1 VPSADANLRLHG
13 ATSNNVTNTWRWS
26 KAQRKR
32 LRAGSPCRVDPD
44 TPDPNGQ
51 RLDYIFVSTGSTST
65 SSPLDPDPVPGP
77 DHHHGPVS
85 GWVIKSASV
94 TMTARHPDLNVSLSD
109 HYAVQATLVRH
120 SSSATATNNA
130 GTAFS
135 NSSSNLLLR
144 GATPSHD
151 SLSRPLTASTTAFQT
166 GAFLAAPDS
175 PTSSKGHRHGQG
187 DARGRVNCAAD
198 DDDDDDDDGDNS
210 RRPCHPANFDT
221 QLRYHHVSPDSLPIP
236 LYDEVLAMI
245 HTYAAREQKER
256 RWRGIH
262 FYVSIAVWVACL
274 IAVWFSPA
282 NYVSFILVLVASLDL
297 VAGTIN
303 GLLAL
308 LFFSSEIRA
317 LKEFEWEIRNA
328 KAVASGDLVA
338 LADGHSPNG
347 KVQG

>member
-1 VPSADANLRLHG
+1 MA
-13 ATSNNVTNTWRWS
+13 
-26 KAQRKR
+26 
-32 LRAGSPCRVDPD
+32 
-44 TPDPNGQ
+44 
-51 RLDYIFVSTGSTST
+51 
-65 SSPLDPDPVPGP
+65 
-77 DHHHGPVS
+77 
-85 GWVIKSASV
+85 
-94 TMTARHPDLNVSLSD
+94 ARHPDLNVSLSD

-120 SSSATATNNA
+120 SSSAAAGATSTATNNNA

-135 NSSSNLLLR
+135 NSSSSNLLLR

-151 SLSRPLTASTTAFQT
+151 SPSRPLTASTTAFQT

-175 PTSSKGHRHGQG
+175 PTSSKGHRHGDG
-187 DARGRVNCAAD
+187 HVRGRLDCDVD
-198 DDDDDDDDGDNS
+198 GDDDDGDNS

-262 FYVSIAVWVACL
+262 FYLSIAVWVACL

-338 LADGHSPNG
+338 LADGHSPSS
-347 KVQG
+347 KV